1 MTCTRVTS
9 TNNNNS
15 YMYTTMYCK
24 ESSLLI
30 DVFPFVAADLESEL
44 QRAMGMWGTIGA
56 GAGDL
61 DEYCV
66 RVWCVWRET
75 VTM

>member
-1 MTCTRVTS
+1 M
-9 TNNNNS
+9 
-15 YMYTTMYCK
+15 
-24 ESSLLI
+24 
-30 DVFPFVAADLESEL
+30 AAGLESEL

-66 RVWCVWRET
+66 KVWCVCGGKQLQCET
-75 VTM
+75 